1 MKVLTR
7 LQEHMHPLMRW
18 PESIGE
24 WLAFAVFVGCL
35 LMLLVH
41 GFRTGRIA
49 LSGMMMAI
57 VGQLSMTY
65 FAQMIGDTPL
75 WIPAFMIPG
84 GLAAVLMYGLIG
96 LLGRTFGV
104 DEMTR
109 GTKLV
114 LAVVTA
120 LLGVAITVAMFWL
133 FVSQNTPLLA
143 AVGLIALF
151 LGLVIQMILVR
162 TSKNFHNYDELY
174 DMPLII
180 EPGLTAEELW
190 GKGDEDE

>member
-1 MKVLTR
+1 MKVLIR
-7 LQEHMHPLMRW
+7 LQEHIHPLMRL

-24 WLAFAVFVGCL
+24 WLAFVIFVICL

-49 LSGMMMAI
+49 ISGMTMAI
-57 VGQLSMTY
+57 VGEFSMTY

-75 WIPAFMIPG
+75 WIPTFMLPG

-109 GTKLV
+109 GTKLA

-120 LLGVAITVAMFWL
+120 LLGVVIAVGMFWL
-133 FVSQNTPLLA
+133 YVSQNTPLLA
-143 AVGLIALF
+143 AVALIALF
-151 LGLVIQMILVR
+151 LGLVIQLILVR

-190 GKGDEDE
+190 GKGDDVE